1 MTYLS
6 EWLCCTQRPWR
17 DTPATSFPMLLLAL
31 DLPSGY
37 ACGEAVLITQFPFRE
52 EVQAQVIKGR
62 RDWEV
67 GFIDRQLHSCA

>member
-1 MTYLS
+1 
-6 EWLCCTQRPWR
+6 
-17 DTPATSFPMLLLAL
+17 MLLLAL